1 MRIFLQDSFMVAVV
15 LCMVVVDVI
24 VLIIGT
30 SLPQT
35 RFTPQRVPDREFP
48 PYRNVSSGRRER
60 ERVEREMEG
69 RRKEKTK

>member
-69 RRKEKTK
+69 RRK

>member
-1 MRIFLQDSFMVAVV
+1 MFLQDGFMVAVV

-30 SLPQT
+30 ALPQT

-48 PYRNVSSGRRER
+48 LYRNVSTDSSPAKERER
-60 ERVEREMEG
+60 ERER
-69 RRKEKTK
+69 

>member
-60 ERVEREMEG
+60 ECVCERERE
-69 RRKEKTK
+69 RERERE